1 MEEAGAFFG
10 MLDPLKRVYD
20 YLKGVRET
28 REVRNQL
35 SDVLQSLN
43 RFADSAQSAKKTGKA
58 LREKVKGLDPP
69 IVLMDVTDLMSL
81 SAEFNDGLRIFISS
95 ICEFGKEC
103 HDLFSGDFDAF
114 LEKVKVR
121 KPDVY
126 DIMNFFGRNYDPNKK
141 TMDLTRLPTLIRLY
155 GSKGEWK
162 ENKRLSEEVSEGKK
176 EVDDLMEK
184 MKIIK
189 TQRFAFR
196 DRALAIRYIR
206 SFQRLGREGKRI
218 LATKETT
225 KELKQNAPSWYI
237 ELVGIADTVKRALP
251 GGARPALQ

>member
-1 MEEAGAFFG
+1 

-20 YLKGVRET
+20 YLKSVKET

-35 SDVLQSLN
+35 SEVLQSLD
-43 RFADSAQSAKKTGKA
+43 RFADSAESAKKAGMA

-69 IVLMDVTDLMSL
+69 IALLDVTDLMRL
-81 SAEFNDGLRIFISS
+81 SIEFNDSFRIFLSS
-95 ICEFGKEC
+95 ICEFGREC
-103 HDLFSGDFDAF
+103 HDLFSGDFEAF
-114 LEKVKVR
+114 IQKVKVR

-126 DIMNFFGRNYDPNKK
+126 DVMNFFGRNYDPNRK
-141 TMDLTRLPTLIRLY
+141 TLNLTRLPTLIRLY

-162 ENKRLSEEVSEGKK
+162 ENKKLSEEVTEGRK
-176 EVDDLMEK
+176 EVNDLIEK
-184 MKIIK
+184 AKIIK

-196 DRALAIRYIR
+196 DRALAISYIR
-206 SFQRLGREGKRI
+206 SFQRLAREGKRI

-237 ELVGIADTVKRALP
+237 ELVGIADTVQRALP
-251 GGARPALQ
+251 GGARPALK

>member
-1 MEEAGAFFG
+1 

-20 YLKGVRET
+20 YLKSIKET
-28 REVRNQL
+28 REVRSQL
-35 SDVLQSLN
+35 RDVLQSLN
-43 RFADSAQSAKKTGKA
+43 RFADSAQSAKKAGKA
-58 LREKVKGLDPP
+58 LREKVKGLHPP
-69 IVLMDVTDLMSL
+69 IVLSDVTDLMRMST
-81 SAEFNDGLRIFISS
+81 EFNDSLRVFLSS
-95 ICEFGKEC
+95 ICEFGREC
-103 HDLFSGDFDAF
+103 HDLLSGDFEAF
-114 LEKVKVR
+114 MQKVMVR

-126 DIMNFFGRNYDPNKK
+126 DIMNFFGRNYDSNKK

-162 ENKRLSEEVSEGKK
+162 ENKKLSEEVSEGKK
-176 EVDDLMEK
+176 EVNDLLEK

-189 TQRFAFR
+189 TQRFAFS